1 MPNHYSVCEI
11 EKNLTMAAAK
21 TVSFMIKHERTKH
34 LELER
39 KVNNNHNNRNNNKL
53 ITIIDRTSPQLNLTH
68 SGE

>member
-34 LELER
+34 FRSRTESPQTTATI
-39 KVNNNHNNRNNNKL
+39 
-53 ITIIDRTSPQLNLTH
+53 ITIIDRTSTQLNLTH